1 MPEPTDLIS
10 MKIFKDSTNSGLGK
24 WVQLPRGRW
33 QPSSWHEV
41 APFSSLCLVNCICI
55 WSFINLHLSIC
66 VNCIWSFFATD
77 RWTTCLHTLASVG
90 SATLFHRSSG
100 FHYIWLNS
108 SWSVIFICSSGFQCG
123 WCTSV
128 RTSSRLHYENLPKIH
143 VDDRV
148 FKSVRIL
155 THLICLPRFDMY
167 LYITSCQSRP
177 CVKETTLKTS
187 YKHLYIYSGSLICH
201 LCCYDFLGQKGCW
214 AIDKSCISWQT

>member
-1 MPEPTDLIS
+1 MNAFDL
-10 MKIFKDSTNSGLGK
+10 FLPQAGE
-24 WVQLPRGRW
+24 QLACIRW
-33 QPSSWHEV
+33 LRLAQLHCSIVHQVSIV
-41 APFSSLCLVNCICI
+41 FDQIILFSSLVLCHCQ
-55 WSFINLHLSIC
+55 HLD
-66 VNCIWSFFATD
+66 VW
-77 RWTTCLHTLASVG
+77 H
-90 SATLFHRSSG
+90 LFV
-100 FHYIWLNS
+100 LL
-108 SWSVIFICSSGFQCG
+108 FICSSGFQCG
-123 WCTSV
+123 SCTSV
-128 RTSSRLHYENLPKIH
+128 RTSSRLLYENLPKIH

-214 AIDKSCISWQT
+214 AIDKSCIS